1 MAQDEKKM
9 SLALDILGTIYHV
22 IAIYGTHVGNDN
34 ISWSFFLVFQKFWFS
49 GLSGG

>member
-22 IAIYGTHVGNDN
+22 IAICGTHM
-34 ISWSFFLVFQKFWFS
+34 
-49 GLSGG
+49 

>member
-22 IAIYGTHVGNDN
+22 IDIYGTHVGNDN
-34 ISWSFFLVFQKFWFS
+34 ISRSFFLVFQKF
-49 GLSGG
+49 